1 MLESVKR
8 IYAECILLVRCGGMI
23 LIVASRD
30 DLAGLNIA
38 DKLIKIFGFRREDRK
53 ILGEQL
59 YMKETG
65 GHEEIGLL
73 IANGEIV
80 NMRDIP
86 PLANLKMIIFVSRH
100 SSKSGTPTLSVH
112 TPGNIGEAF
121 LGGISRKVSISP
133 ASAMKAALIE
143 LKAARDEMNLPYEVS
158 YECTHHGPSLD
169 IPAMFVELGSTYEQ
183 WRDQKAAEAIARGA
197 IAAAENKTI
206 YPAALGIGGQHYNE
220 KFTRIA
226 LTSDIAFGHMI
237 PKYALSYA
245 DEYIIR
251 ECIKRTVERVDKI
264 VLDWKGIRGEDKQP
278 LLEILKNIGLKIE
291 KV

>member
-1 MLESVKR
+1 
-8 IYAECILLVRCGGMI
+8 MI

-53 ILGEQL
+53 ILGKQL

-65 GHEEIGLL
+65 EHEEIGLL

-80 NMRDIP
+80 NMQDIP

-169 IPAMFVELGSTYEQ
+169 IPAMFVELGSTHEQ
-183 WRDQKAAEAIARGA
+183 WRDQKAAEAVARGA

-251 ECIKRTVERVDKI
+251 ECVKRTVERVDKI

>member
-1 MLESVKR
+1 M
-8 IYAECILLVRCGGMI
+8 LVRCSRMI

-38 DKLIKIFGFRREDRK
+38 DKLIKIFGFRREDKK

-59 YMKETG
+59 YVRETG
-65 GHEEIGLL
+65 GDEEISLL

-80 NMRDIP
+80 NMQDIP
-86 PLANLKMIIFVSRH
+86 PLTGLKMIIFVSRH
-100 SSKSGTPTLSVH
+100 SSRSGTPTLSVH

-121 LGGISRKVSISP
+121 LGGTPRKVSISP

-169 IPAMFVELGSTYEQ
+169 IPAMFVELGSTPEQ
-183 WRDQKAAEAIARGA
+183 WRDQRAAEAVARGA

-206 YPAALGIGGQHYNE
+206 YPAALGIGGQHYND

-226 LTSDIAFGHMI
+226 LTSEIAFGHMI
-237 PKYALSYA
+237 PKYALSDV
-245 DEYIIR
+245 DEYIVR

-264 VLDWKGIRGEDKQP
+264 ILDWKGIRGEDKQP
-278 LLEILKNIGLKIE
+278 LLKILENIGLKIE

>member
-1 MLESVKR
+1 M
-8 IYAECILLVRCGGMI
+8 LVRCGGMI

-53 ILGEQL
+53 ILGKQL

-65 GHEEIGLL
+65 EHEEIGLL

-80 NMRDIP
+80 NMQDIP

-169 IPAMFVELGSTYEQ
+169 IPAMFVELGSTHEQ
-183 WRDQKAAEAIARGA
+183 WRDQKAAEAVARGA

-251 ECIKRTVERVDKI
+251 ECVKRTVERVDKI

>member
-1 MLESVKR
+1 
-8 IYAECILLVRCGGMI
+8 LLVRCGGMI

-53 ILGEQL
+53 ILGKQL

-65 GHEEIGLL
+65 EHEEIGLL

-80 NMRDIP
+80 NMQDIP

-169 IPAMFVELGSTYEQ
+169 IPAMFVELGSTHEQ
-183 WRDQKAAEAIARGA
+183 WRDQKAAEAVARGA

-251 ECIKRTVERVDKI
+251 ECVKRTVERVDKI